1 MAPLSEARPP
11 DPAARAAIVCA
22 AAMVAQQVA
31 GKAARDALFLTG
43 FPVAA
48 LPTMVAAAAG
58 VSLLAAAA
66 ATPVLAAAGPGAVLP
81 AAFAASSALQLCVF
95 AGLARAPRGSAVAL
109 YLLMAALGPVLASA
123 FWSVVAERFDP
134 RSAKRWVA
142 RIAAGGTLGGLAGGV
157 LAERTAAAFGIAAVL
172 PLLAG
177 LHALCAWRVRA
188 VVPPSPVAPQ
198 PEAGE
203 SVDSGPQASGYLRVI
218 GAFVLAGS
226 AAATLLDFAFKRE
239 AVATIGTGPQLLRFF
254 AGFYTACALA
264 AFAMQVLLARHSLER
279 LGLARTIALLPAAV
293 VLGGAAVVAAPRML
307 TIAGLR
313 ALESVL
319 RSSLYRA
326 GYELLYTPV
335 PSVARR
341 GAKTAIDVGLDR
353 LGEMA
358 GAALLRLSWVS
369 SALPSVVAV
378 ATGLGVAGLALTRA
392 LHRGYV
398 RALERSLLSRA
409 VALRLEDAIDATT
422 RRTLETTSFAPRGAE
437 TPAPSLPLPRGTDSL
452 ETGLV
457 LLTWTAQAARPEPAR
472 AARAEPAPP
481 SILDPLD
488 ARWADLR
495 SRDAA
500 RVGAALAAGPLD
512 PLLAPQAVRLLA
524 WDAVA
529 APAAE
534 ALRPLAAR
542 IAGQLVDTLL
552 DPDEEFAIRRRIP
565 RLLAAAGTDRAAQG
579 LLRGLEDGRFD
590 VRFECARALARL
602 RESQPAIVLPPGAV
616 FEALGREAAVG
627 RELWESRRVP
637 EPAEGASASPL
648 ERLLARRGNR
658 SLEHVFTLLSLVLPP
673 RPVRLALFGLLAE
686 DDGLRGTA
694 LEYLDTVLPGDLR
707 AALWPFLDAAPPP
720 QSGRTTDEVLHELLQ
735 SEATVELALGGRR
748 P

>member
-1 MAPLSEARPP
+1 
-11 DPAARAAIVCA
+11 
-22 AAMVAQQVA
+22 
-31 GKAARDALFLTG
+31 
-43 FPVAA
+43 
-48 LPTMVAAAAG
+48 
-58 VSLLAAAA
+58 
-66 ATPVLAAAGPGAVLP
+66 
-81 AAFAASSALQLCVF
+81 
-95 AGLARAPRGSAVAL
+95 
-109 YLLMAALGPVLASA
+109 
-123 FWSVVAERFDP
+123 
-134 RSAKRWVA
+134 
-142 RIAAGGTLGGLAGGV
+142 
-157 LAERTAAAFGIAAVL
+157 VL

-188 VVPPSPVAPQ
+188 VVPASPVAPQ
-198 PEAGE
+198 PGAGGSAE
-203 SVDSGPQASGYLRVI
+203 SGPQAGGYLRVI

-264 AFAMQVLLARHSLER
+264 AFAVQVLLARQSLER

-307 TIAGLR
+307 TIVGLR

-341 GAKTAIDVGLDR
+341 GTKTAIDVGLDR

-358 GAALLRLSWVS
+358 GAALLRLTWVS
-369 SALPSVVAV
+369 SALPSAAAV

-409 VALRLEDAIDATT
+409 VALRLEDAIDSTT

-437 TPAPSLPLPRGTDSL
+437 TAAPALPLPRGTDGL

-457 LLTWTAQAARPEPAR
+457 LLTWTAPAAPPEAARP
-472 AARAEPAPP
+472 APP
-481 SILDPLD
+481 ILDPLD
-488 ARWADLR
+488 ARWAELR

-500 RVGAALAAGPLD
+500 QVGAALGAAPLD
-512 PLLAPQAVRLLA
+512 PLLAPQALRLLA

-542 IAGQLVDTLL
+542 ITGQLVDALL

-579 LLRGLEDGRFD
+579 LLRGLEDSRFD

-602 RESQPAIVLPPGAV
+602 RESQPAIVLPPEAV
-616 FEALGREAAVG
+616 FGTLAREAAVG

-637 EPAEGASASPL
+637 EPADGASAL